1 MIRGP
6 QPTLAAPAHQQNS
19 TMQMRPDKVSIG
31 AGAGAGAGATP
42 PCAAHSQYGDS
53 CEGSDTGISAE
64 IGRAVGRGRAFVTR
78 TLAIVEKLF
87 SCSRITGCYL
97 KYKIFSRQ

>member
-1 MIRGP
+1 
-6 QPTLAAPAHQQNS
+6 
-19 TMQMRPDKVSIG
+19 MRPDKVSIG

-78 TLAIVEKLF
+78 TLAIVET
-87 SCSRITGCYL
+87 ITSHGSSL
-97 KYKIFSRQ
+97 IVVRGGLGLIFRHFCVLCD